1 MTSDTGVKSSLP
13 NHICIAVKDIDKT
26 TKFLSAVLGPL
37 GLGPW
42 DIQETTQGKDVV
54 TVGEPFT
61 IKLAVAS
68 WEALGPVVLELI
80 QPLAGNSIWAQFI
93 ETKGEGLHHIAY
105 GVPDYDAEVSKLKE
119 QGGRMTAAGVFQGR
133 HWCYFD
139 TEPGGTIFEIME
151 QK

>member
-1 MTSDTGVKSSLP
+1 MPSETEARSSLP
-13 NHICIAVKDIDKT
+13 NHICIAVKDAEKT
-26 TKFLSAVLGPL
+26 AKFLSTILGPL

-42 DIQETTQGKDVV
+42 EIQESTQGKDVV

-68 WEALGPVVLELI
+68 WKALGPVVLELI
-80 QPLAGNSIWAQFI
+80 QPIAGDSIWAQFI
-93 ETKGEGLHHIAY
+93 SAKGEGLHHIAY
-105 GVPDYDAEVSKLKE
+105 GVPDYDLEVSKLKE
-119 QGGRMTAAGVFQGR
+119 QGGRMTAAGIFQGR
-133 HWCYFD
+133 RWCYFE